1 MLINDTS
8 DAAREKYREHIRK
21 KYRSP
26 ERRFASHGV
35 CGPPYEKYE
44 QLIIANGDRRETEIL
59 HRPWR
64 HYGAMSEQMVAVP
77 TEALF
82 EADSDGPQTVVLLGG
97 AGTGKTTL
105 ARKILL
111 DWASGRLFPGRFDYL
126 FYLSCGQLN
135 LVQGQVDL
143 ADLIL
148 NSDPEL
154 REREEIMEL
163 LEIPVKLL
171 FIIDGFHELTCSI
184 EHQEDHPSV
193 DPREK
198 KPVGALLSALFHRAL
213 LPEACLLI
221 TTRPSA
227 LESLRNCLQSERC
240 VRLLGF
246 SEEGKEEYF
255 LKVFGDKKLA
265 TQALSYVK
273 GDEAL
278 FALSFV
284 PNLCWVLCTVLKQ
297 QLDRGKEDLVPLS
310 EKLTAVYALYLS
322 RLTESPCSSSGQW
335 NLRGLCSLA
344 ADGIRKNK
352 TLFKAEEIQKHSSG
366 HLGSLPPAL
375 FQKDPDSEGL
385 YRFLHLSAQEFLA
398 ALFYVLED
406 TAKDPETMK
415 QDLELS
421 LERCGKDP
429 GDMALFAQFIFSL
442 LNREIMEYLKEQ
454 FGWQISPAVKADL
467 LDWFKTDTQV
477 KSDCPNYHPLE
488 RFHYFYAIQE
498 EEFVQC
504 ALDHLTEI
512 TMDRLTFTPLDQAV
526 LSFCVQNCLHLE
538 ALCLYGSLF
547 LSKEPKGEELPGHLS
562 HPCQPDQKTQKRSAI
577 YLLCQALK
585 DPNNRIRKLELDG
598 CQLTDGCWA
607 DLSTVLSTSQRLVE
621 LDLQAASL
629 KESGARL
636 LCEGLSHPSC
646 MLEKLGLKD
655 CGLTSVS
662 GRDLS
667 TVFGTSQKLR
677 ELELG
682 WNPLLGDQGVQ
693 LLCEGLKH
701 PNCKLQ
707 SLGLSS
713 CNLSAASCQDLI
725 PVLSTSQTL
734 LKLNLEDNKV
744 GDAGVKMLSEGLKHP
759 NCVLQTLLLETS
771 ELSPACCGDFSSILS
786 TSQTLTELALEY
798 NGLGDAGV
806 RLLCEGLKQPSCKLQ
821 KLRLARCNITA
832 ASCGDLS
839 SALEA
844 RQTLTE
850 LVVECNELRDP
861 GVKLLCRGLKHPHC
875 KLQLLNLY
883 NCDLT
888 AACCADLASVLN
900 SNQTLTELLLGGNQ
914 LGDSGVQLLCEGLKH
929 PKCTLQKLCLCGTEI
944 TAAGWGEICSALS
957 TNQMLEDIDL
967 WNNPLGDSGMR
978 LLCEALKH
986 PGCKLQILSLW
997 NCQFTSASCRDLCS
1011 ALSTNQSLK
1020 KLKLGGNNLGDS
1032 GVKMLCEGLKD
1043 PSCGLEAIELD
1054 IDELSE
1060 DTVRELS
1067 SVKRIKPD
1075 LVIDT

>member
-1 MLINDTS
+1 MTPPMQS
-8 DAAREKYREHIRK
+8 DYREKYREHIRE
-21 KYRSP
+21 KYQSP
-26 ERRFASHGV
+26 ERRLASHGV
-35 CGPPYEKYE
+35 YGPPNEKYE

-64 HYGAMSEQMVAVP
+64 HSGIMSEQMVAVP

-82 EADSDGPQTVVLLGG
+82 EVDNDGPQTVVLLGG

-111 DWASGRLFPGRFDYL
+111 DWAAGRLFPGRFDYL
-126 FYLSCGQLN
+126 FYLRCGQLN
-135 LVQGQVDL
+135 LVKVQADL

-148 NSDPEL
+148 NGDPEL

-163 LEIPVKLL
+163 LENPVKLL

-184 EHQEDHPSV
+184 EHQEDNPSV

-198 KPVGALLSALFHRAL
+198 KPVGVLLSALFHRAL

-221 TTRPSA
+221 TTRPSS

-240 VRLLGF
+240 IRLLGF

-284 PNLCWVLCTVLKQ
+284 PNLCWVLCTVMKQ
-297 QLDRGKEDLVPLS
+297 QLDRGKEDLVPVS

-352 TLFKAEEIQKHSSG
+352 TLFKAEEIQKQSSG

-375 FQKDPDSEGL
+375 FQKDPGSEGL
-385 YRFLHLSAQEFLA
+385 YRFLHLSVQEFLA

-406 TAKDPETMK
+406 TPKNPETMK

-421 LERCGKDP
+421 LEGCGKDP
-429 GDMALFAQFIFSL
+429 GDLTLFAQFIFSL

-454 FGWQISPAVKADL
+454 FGWQISPAVNGGL
-467 LDWFKTDTQV
+467 LDWFKTDTQI
-477 KSDCPNYHPLE
+477 KSDYPNYCPLE
-488 RFHYFYAIQE
+488 RFHYLYAIQE
-498 EEFVQC
+498 EEFAQC
-504 ALDHLTEI
+504 ALDHLTEV
-512 TMDRLTFTPLDQAV
+512 TMGRLTFTPLDQAV

-547 LSKEPKGEELPGHLS
+547 LSKKPEGEELPGHLS
-562 HPCQPDQKTQKRSAI
+562 HPCQPDQKTQERSAV

-585 DPNNRIRKLELDG
+585 DPNNKIRKLEL
-598 CQLTDGCWA
+598 
-607 DLSTVLSTSQRLVE
+607 R
-621 LDLQAASL
+621 
-629 KESGARL
+629 
-636 LCEGLSHPSC
+636 
-646 MLEKLGLKD
+646 D

-662 GRDLS
+662 GRDFS
-667 TVFGTSQKLR
+667 TVFSTSQKLT

-682 WNPLLGDQGVQ
+682 WNLLLGDQGVQ

-707 SLGLSS
+707 SLGLDS

-725 PVLSTSQTL
+725 PVLSTSRTL
-734 LKLNLEDNKV
+734 MKLNLECNKV
-744 GDAGVKMLSEGLKHP
+744 GDAGVKLLSEGLRHP
-759 NCVLQTLLLETS
+759 NCVLQTLLLDTN

-798 NGLGDAGV
+798 NGLEDAGV

-832 ASCGDLS
+832 ASCEDLS
-839 SALEA
+839 SALA
-844 RQTLTE
+844 VRQTLTE

-888 AACCADLASVLN
+888 AACCADLASVLS
-900 SNQTLTELLLGGNQ
+900 SNQTLTELFLGGNQ

-929 PKCTLQKLCLCGTEI
+929 PKCTLQKLCLCSTEI

-957 TNQMLEDIDL
+957 TNQMLEDIDV

-997 NCQFTSASCRDLCS
+997 NCEFTSASCRDLCS
-1011 ALSTNQSLK
+1011 ALSSNQSLK
-1020 KLKLGGNNLGDS
+1020 KLKLGGNKLGDS

-1067 SVKRIKPD
+1067 SMKRIKPD